1 MNTNN
6 NANYTIGVVLVS
18 YGIFKIILGLI
29 IAFIPYKYIEEYRT
43 LTHFITDDHTISGKF
58 IYYILVLYGVIT
70 LFHGLSLMRVDRFLH
85 MNFSKNAL
93 YFINMMLGIVLVG
106 YYYLVLY
113 TNVDLPKDEK
123 YNNTYIHDLVIGLT
137 FIFFVPLLV
146 MYHYIEDNKFFVS
159 KHYMLY
165 FFSITWVLMYI
176 LYFILQK
183 LYNFQG
189 DFLSFMVIP
198 LNIL

>member
-70 LFHGLSLMRVDRFLH
+70 LFHGLSLMRVDRFLN

-93 YFINMMLGIVLVG
+93 YFINMMFC
-106 YYYLVLY
+106 
-113 TNVDLPKDEK
+113 
-123 YNNTYIHDLVIGLT
+123 IGWILLFG
-137 FIFFVPLLV
+137 FIYKCRPTKRRK
-146 MYHYIEDNKFFVS
+146 I
-159 KHYMLY
+159 
-165 FFSITWVLMYI
+165 
-176 LYFILQK
+176 Q
-183 LYNFQG
+183 
-189 DFLSFMVIP
+189 
-198 LNIL
+198 